1 MTLATTT
8 ETRTWPDE
16 GVEQSYTQHVN
27 PGRVEELTEF
37 FRAPYVMG
45 DRAGARFRDQITGRW
60 FWDCHVNGGT
70 FNLGHRN
77 PQIQAALL
85 EALDHV
91 DIGNSWLPSA
101 HRAALGERLAA
112 STDGALDGA
121 ILLPSG
127 GEAADVAIKFAR
139 AMTGRRGIVSI
150 QGGYHG
156 HTGLALATGAPRFS
170 ERFGHELPGFTHVPY
185 NDPDAMVAA
194 VSGSTAAVIIE
205 AIPATLGMPQPD
217 PGYLSQVEAICR
229 RHGALLIIDE
239 VQTGLGRT
247 GTMWSYQQDGIQ
259 PDMVMT
265 GKGLSGGIYPV
276 AATLMRAELMQPLRS
291 DSFAHVATFGGSELG
306 CAVATA
312 VLDVTEEPGFL
323 DRVEPVGARFA
334 QAFEGLDCTVRRRG
348 LFMGVAWK
356 DEATCLTATQRLQA
370 AGIWAVFAG
379 NDRSVTQFLPPLI
392 LTDDETEQIIASI
405 GEALA

>member
-1 MTLATTT
+1 MTVATTT
-8 ETRTWPDE
+8 EDRTWPDA
-16 GVEQSYTQHVN
+16 GVEQSYTHHVN
-27 PGRVEELTEF
+27 PGRVEELTDVF
-37 FRAPYVMG
+37 GAPYAMG
-45 DRAGARFRDQITGRW
+45 ERAGARFRDQITGRW

-77 PQIQAALL
+77 PQIRTALL
-85 EALDHV
+85 EALDRV

-101 HRAALGERLAA
+101 NRAALGERLAA
-112 STDGALDGA
+112 TTDGALDGA

-139 AMTGRRGIVSI
+139 AMTDRRGIVSI

-156 HTGLALATGAPRFS
+156 HTGLALATGAPRFR

-185 NDPDAMVAA
+185 NDPDAMAAA
-194 VSGSTAAVIIE
+194 VSDRTAAVIIE

-217 PGYLSQVEAICR
+217 PGYLPRVEAICR

-259 PDMVMT
+259 PDMIMT

-276 AATLMRAELMQPLRS
+276 AATLMRADLMQPLRS

-312 VLDVTEEPGFL
+312 VLDLTEEPGFL
-323 DRVEPVGARFA
+323 DRVEPIGARFA
-334 QAFEGLDCTVRRRG
+334 QAFEPLDCTVRRRG

-356 DEATCLTATQRLQA
+356 DEQTCLEATRRLQA

-379 NDRSVTQFLPPLI
+379 NDRSIMQFLPPLI
-392 LTDDETEQIIASI
+392 LTDDDTEQIIGSV
-405 GEALA
+405 GDALG